1 MSSDGK
7 KCEVNRNFAKK
18 YKNKSLL
25 IKKRTSTNKTY
36 KVELMALIKGINKSI

>member
-18 YKNKSLL
+18 FENE
-25 IKKRTSTNKTY
+25 IKISEFTSYLTTTK
-36 KVELMALIKGINKSI
+36 K